1 MDENQ
6 GTTPSTQGSSSA
18 KSPEEVKRE
27 AEQKRKEGETSDLN
41 ETARQTKRDTNW

>member
-6 GTTPSTQGSSSA
+6 GTTQGSSSG

-27 AEQKRKEGETSDLN
+27 SEQKRKEGETGDID
-41 ETARQTKRDTNW
+41 EAARQTKRDTNW

>member
-6 GTTPSTQGSSSA
+6 GTTQGSPSG

-27 AEQKRKEGETSDLN
+27 SEQERKEGETDDVN
-41 ETARQTKRDTNW
+41 EAARQTKRDSNW